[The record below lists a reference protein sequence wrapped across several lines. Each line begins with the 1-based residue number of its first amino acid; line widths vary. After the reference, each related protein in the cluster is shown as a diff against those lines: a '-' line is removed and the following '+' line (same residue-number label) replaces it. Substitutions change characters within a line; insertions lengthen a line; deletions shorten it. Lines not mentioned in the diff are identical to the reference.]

1 MLVVFPENERG
12 KAIGIWAAMAGI
24 GGPIGILVG
33 GWAVENYDWQM
44 VFLIN
49 VPFIIVALI
58 LGFFIIPKSKDESG
72 KPLDIIGAILSVI
85 SLGFLLYAIIEG
97 PNFGWTSFGVSIVF
111 GRHIIWIDFPL
122 LGKIKSNTH
131 FYHLNSLSREK
142 IHYWINRNFIYDVRN
157 VIIHLHANAP
167 FPVS

>member
-1 MLVVFPENERG
+1 MGLGAALVMPSTLSVVLVVFPENERG

-58 LGFFIIPKSKDESG
+58 SGFFIIPKSKDETG
-72 KPLDIIGAILSVI
+72 RPLDILVPPLCGFFRMLVVCDYRRSKLWLDKFRGIVVAIHRHNFWVCLPI
-85 SLGFLLYAIIEG
+85 LGE
-97 PNFGWTSFGVSIVF
+97 
-111 GRHIIWIDFPL
+111 
-122 LGKIKSNTH
+122 
-131 FYHLNSLSREK
+131 
-142 IHYWINRNFIYDVRN
+142 
-157 VIIHLHANAP
+157 
-167 FPVS
+167 